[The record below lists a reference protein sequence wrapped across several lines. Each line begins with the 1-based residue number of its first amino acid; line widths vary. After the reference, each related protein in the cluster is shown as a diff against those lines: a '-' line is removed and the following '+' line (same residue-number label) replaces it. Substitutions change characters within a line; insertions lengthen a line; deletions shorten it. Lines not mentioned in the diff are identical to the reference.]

1 MHAFACTG
9 NFDPAQLTSNTFE
22 IEWPPRSGRR
32 QSFPEVDRAAW
43 FGLAEAIDKII
54 GYQRPLL
61 LELQERLASA

>member
-1 MHAFACTG
+1 
-9 NFDPAQLTSNTFE
+9 LTSNMFE

-43 FGLAEAIDKII
+43 FGLAEAMDKII